1 MAAAAIT
8 HMEDNA
14 TEAFGFIGVDE
25 HTLKGCVIQEATDLG
40 VLLVMLDTSMVPDDF
55 VLYSMSLD
63 KGRRCRVVIRTDET
77 IGAWLD
83 GASD

>member
-1 MAAAAIT
+1 MAAAPIT
-8 HMEDNA
+8 HTVDNA

-40 VLLVMLDTSMVPDDF
+40 VLLVMLDTSAVPDDF
-55 VLYSMSLD
+55 ILYSMSFGE
-63 KGRRCRVVIRTDET
+63 GRRCKVVSRTDET

-83 GASD
+83 GVS